1 MQWSDIGKVLG
12 GIAPTLGGVLLG
24 PMGSAAGQILATAL
38 GTDPTPEAVQARLE
52 QGGPEVAAAIAQA
65 ESEAAERYKY
75 LAVHVG
81 QAEHV
86 NETIRAELGAGVSWW
101 HWRHLIGYATLLWAV
116 AVLPPLVIAL
126 WRTDPA
132 SLNAVTT
139 ALAGALSWF
148 AILAGLNGFVAQDS
162 TRAKV
167 AALDG
172 KDSGGLIGRAI
183 KTIARK

>member
-1 MQWSDIGKVLG
+1 MTIQLTREGLREIFPKAPEPIINAYLDEHDVL
-12 GIAPTLGGVLLG
+12 AASGVNHTR
-24 PMGSAAGQILATAL
+24 QRLAYAL
-38 GTDPTPEAVQARLE
+38 AQVDHETKGLTMLTES
-52 QGGPEVAAAIAQA
+52 VA
-65 ESEAAERYKY
+65 
-75 LAVHVG
+75 
-81 QAEHV
+81 
-86 NETIRAELGAGVSWW
+86 
-101 HWRHLIGYATLLWAV
+101 YATLLWAV

-126 WRTDPA
+126 WRADPA

-172 KDSGGLIGRAI
+172 KDAGGIIGRAI
-183 KTIARK
+183 KTIVRK

>member
-38 GTDPTPEAVQARLE
+38 GTDPTPEAVQAKLE
-52 QGGPEVAAAIAQA
+52 QGGPEVAAALAAA
-65 ESEAAERYKY
+65 ESEAAERWKY
-75 LAVHVG
+75 LAVHAG

-126 WRTDPA
+126 WRADLDEVSVIA
-132 SLNAVTT
+132 ACMHRRAEINQFDHSAVTI
-139 ALAGALSWF
+139 ALHPDRQVPARRG
-148 AILAGLNGFVAQDS
+148 D
-162 TRAKV
+162 RA
-167 AALDG
+167 A
-172 KDSGGLIGRAI
+172 
-183 KTIARK
+183 